1 MTSLIPTNDELKLA
15 EDVAHAQI
23 GQILFGLRETVN
35 DLIAIR
41 VREFGPLLENE
52 EGELFAIKNS
62 LDWLLS
68 DIRESRIVQ
77 SRKLR
82 VISNGQAV

>member
-1 MTSLIPTNDELKLA
+1 MTDNDAPQLAKDMTHASIGNLLFSLRD
-15 EDVAHAQI
+15 
-23 GQILFGLRETVN
+23 TVN
-35 DLIAIR
+35 DLISIR

-52 EGELFAIKNS
+52 EGELLAIKNS

-68 DIRESRIVQ
+68 DIRESRIIQ

-82 VISNGQAV
+82 VISNAISS